1 LVTEKQKSEEDVL
14 SQQSPIYACKVEN
27 NRGTSLATG
36 AGLIGETIP
45 DLKLKSLQE
54 WINFY

>member
-1 LVTEKQKSEEDVL
+1 MFL
-14 SQQSPIYACKVEN
+14 SQQSSVYACKVEN

-36 AGLIGETIP
+36 AGLIAETIS
-45 DLKLKSLQE
+45 DLKLKSPQE